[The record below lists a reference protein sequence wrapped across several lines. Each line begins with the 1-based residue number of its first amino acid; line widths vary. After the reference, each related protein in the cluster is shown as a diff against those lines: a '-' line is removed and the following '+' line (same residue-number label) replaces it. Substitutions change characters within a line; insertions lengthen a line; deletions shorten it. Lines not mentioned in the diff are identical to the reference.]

1 MYFTTAVPGHVMGEG
16 PRILVP
22 APHILHNH
30 AEMLPP
36 LEAAVHR
43 DDKGNVSLLWILFTL
58 NRKRLQQKYRI
69 FVYAMHS
76 QMILYIPDK
85 L

>member
-43 DDKGNVSLLWILFTL
+43 DDKGNVSLLWILECS
-58 NRKRLQQKYRI
+58 R
-69 FVYAMHS
+69 
-76 QMILYIPDK
+76 
-85 L
+85 